1 MKIIMIAPRTITM
14 HRHIDSPFRFDYA
27 FWNFYMPLLS
37 LGHDVD
43 FFDSSLHG
51 DKELQELIEK
61 KKPDLLFCVMTGDQK
76 YCPHEPWETIQKET
90 EKGRLMT
97 FNWFCDDTWR
107 FEEFASKYCWYFHAA
122 STPEKHIIPKYKE
135 IGYNN
140 VVHGTWHANS
150 DAYSNLFSKKVKH
163 ISFVGQPHGE
173 RLQVFNKLKTRGIHV
188 HHATNLSFEDMIHMY
203 SSSHIGLNLS
213 KNGNDPEMKLQLKGR
228 MFEVAAVG
236 SLLLTE
242 DAEGLDECFENDKE
256 IIVFHSIE
264 ELIAKATYLI
274 EHPSTTEKIAFN
286 GHQRFLK
293 EHDSKIRLKN
303 VLDAIGCIK

>member
-1 MKIIMIAPRTITM
+1 
-14 HRHIDSPFRFDYA
+14 
-27 FWNFYMPLLS
+27 
-37 LGHDVD
+37 
-43 FFDSSLHG
+43 
-51 DKELQELIEK
+51 
-61 KKPDLLFCVMTGDQK
+61 
-76 YCPHEPWETIQKET
+76 
-90 EKGRLMT
+90 
-97 FNWFCDDTWR
+97 
-107 FEEFASKYCWYFHAA
+107 
-122 STPEKHIIPKYKE
+122 
-135 IGYNN
+135 
-140 VVHGTWHANS
+140 
-150 DAYSNLFSKKVKH
+150 
-163 ISFVGQPHGE
+163 
-173 RLQVFNKLKTRGIHV
+173 
-188 HHATNLSFEDMIHMY
+188 MIHMY